1 VNILKRLFGTDG
13 IRGIV
18 NEELTV
24 DLAMKVGNSVARLYS
39 GKYKTLLI
47 AKDTRNSGNMFEKAI
62 SIGAISAGMKVET
75 LGVVPTPT
83 LSYLTNKK
91 KAIGIMISA
100 SHNPSIYNGLKVIA
114 EGYKIPDEEEVDL
127 ENLILSE
134 NMEYSP
140 YGEIGIVKKTKSKN
154 EYIDYLLSNYG
165 EIKSELKIAI
175 DVGHGA
181 AGGILKDVLG
191 GMSIKYD
198 VFNNSPD
205 GFNINEEC
213 GSTEPGFLSKTI
225 KNNGYDLGILFDGDA
240 DRCLFIDKN
249 GDLVDGDKL
258 MAINSLK
265 MKKQGRLTKDSV
277 VSTIMS
283 NLGFEEFLKTNDI
296 NLKRTSVGDKYVL
309 RKMLEDDINI
319 GGEQSGHIIFLDKS
333 TTGDGFITALET
345 LETLTYFGKNID
357 ELIAEIPSFPQLLKN
372 VSVKDKK
379 TVMLDERI
387 EKMKSKYV
395 DRDDLRIVV
404 RASGTEHKIR
414 VMVEGKVFEEVEK
427 VTDKFVELI
436 ESIDKEF

>member
-1 VNILKRLFGTDG
+1 MKRLFGTDG

-24 DLAMKVGNSVARLYS
+24 ELAMKVGNSVARLYS

-83 LSYLTNKK
+83 LSYLTKKK
-91 KAIGIMISA
+91 KAIGVMISA

-140 YGEIGIVKKTKSKN
+140 YGEIGTVKNSKSKN

-165 EIKSELKIAI
+165 KIKSGLKIAI

-191 GMSIKYD
+191 EMSINYD

-213 GSTEPGFLSKTI
+213 GSTEPGYLSKKI
-225 KNNGYDLGILFDGDA
+225 KTDGYDLGILFDGDA

-258 MAINSLK
+258 MAINALK
-265 MKKQGRLTKDSV
+265 MKKQERLTKGSV

-283 NLGFEEFLKTNDI
+283 NLGFEEYLKKNDI

-345 LETLTYFGKNID
+345 LETLTYFDKNID

-387 EKMKSKYV
+387 EKMKSKYS

-414 VMVEGKVFEEVEK
+414 VMVEGKVYGEVEK

>member
-1 VNILKRLFGTDG
+1 MKRLFGTDG

-24 DLAMKVGNSVARLYS
+24 DLAMKVGNAVARLYS
-39 GKYKTLLI
+39 GKYKTLMI
-47 AKDTRNSGNMFEKAI
+47 AKDTRNSGDMFEKAI
-62 SIGAISAGMKVET
+62 STGAISAGMKVET

-127 ENLILSE
+127 EKLILSE

-140 YGEIGIVKKTKSKN
+140 YGEIGTVKNSKSKN
-154 EYIDYLLSNYG
+154 EYIDYLLGCYG
-165 EIKSELKIAI
+165 EIRSELKSAI

-181 AGGILKDVLG
+181 AGSILKDLFG
-191 GMSIKYD
+191 RMSLKYD
-198 VFNNSPD
+198 IFNNKPN

-213 GSTEPGFLSKTI
+213 GSTEPGFLSKKVKTD
-225 KNNGYDLGILFDGDA
+225 GYDLGILFDGDA
-240 DRCLFIDKN
+240 DRCLFLDKKGN
-249 GDLVDGDKL
+249 LVDGDKL

-265 MKKQGRLTKDSV
+265 MKKQGRLSKDSI
-277 VSTIMS
+277 VSTVMS
-283 NLGFEEFLKTNDI
+283 NLGFEEFLKSNDI
-296 NLKRTSVGDKYVL
+296 LLKRTSVGDKYVL
-309 RKMLEDDINI
+309 RKMLEDEINI
-319 GGEQSGHIIFLDKS
+319 GGEQSGHIIFLDRS
-333 TTGDGFITALET
+333 TTGDGLITALET
-345 LETLTYFGKNID
+345 LETLTYFGKSLD
-357 ELIAEIPSFPQLLKN
+357 ELVSEIPSFPQLLKN

-379 TVMLDERI
+379 AVMLDERI
-387 EKMKSKYV
+387 EKMKCKYSE
-395 DRDDLRIVV
+395 RDDLRIVV

-414 VMVEGKVFEEVEK
+414 VMIEGKDYNEVEK

-436 ESIDKEF
+436 ESIDKEC

>member
-1 VNILKRLFGTDG
+1 MKRLFGTDG

-24 DLAMKVGNSVARLYS
+24 ELAMKVGNAVARLYS

-75 LGVVPTPT
+75 LGVIPTPT
-83 LSYLTNKK
+83 LSFLTKK
-91 KAIGIMISA
+91 KKSIGIMISA

-127 ENLILSE
+127 ENLILSD
-134 NMEYSP
+134 NMEYVP
-140 YGEIGIVKKTKSKN
+140 YGEIGTVKSSKSKSD
-154 EYIDYLLSNYG
+154 YIDYLLNEYSD
-165 EIKSELKIAI
+165 IKSELKIAI

-181 AGGILKDVLG
+181 AGSILNDIFKKIELN
-191 GMSIKYD
+191 YE
-198 VFNNSPD
+198 VFNNHPD

-213 GSTEPGFLSKTI
+213 GSTEPAFLSKKI
-225 KNNGYDLGILFDGDA
+225 KNDGFDLGILFDGDA
-240 DRCLFIDKN
+240 DRCQFIDKN

-258 MAINSLK
+258 MAINALK
-265 MKKQGRLTKDSV
+265 MKKQKRLSKSSV

-283 NLGFEEFLKTNDI
+283 NLGFEEYLKSHDI
-296 NLKRTSVGDKYVL
+296 KLKRTSVGDKYVL

-333 TTGDGFITALET
+333 TTGDGLITALET
-345 LETLTYFGKNID
+345 LETLSYFEKTIG
-357 ELIAEIPSFPQLLKN
+357 ELISEIPSFPQLLKN

-387 EKMKSKYV
+387 ENMKTKYS

-414 VMVEGKVFEEVEK
+414 VMVEGKEASEVEK
-427 VTDKFVELI
+427 VTDRFVELI

>member
-1 VNILKRLFGTDG
+1 MKRLFGTDG

-24 DLAMKVGNSVARLYS
+24 ELAMKVGNAVARLYS
-39 GKYKTLLI
+39 GKYKTLMI
-47 AKDTRNSGNMFEKAI
+47 AKDTRNSGDIFEKAI
-62 SIGAISAGMKVET
+62 SVGAMSAGMKVET

-83 LSYLTNKK
+83 LSYLTKK
-91 KAIGIMISA
+91 KNSIGIMISA

-114 EGYKIPDEEEVDL
+114 EGYKIADEEEVDL

-134 NMEYSP
+134 NMEYAP
-140 YGEIGIVKKTKSKN
+140 YGEIGTIKKSNFKS
-154 EYIDYLLSNYG
+154 EYVDYLLDNFG
-165 EIKSELKIAI
+165 KIKSEMKIAI

-181 AGGILKDVLG
+181 AGALLKNVLG
-191 GMSIKYD
+191 EMSINYH
-198 VFNNSPD
+198 VYNNNPN

-213 GSTEPGFLSKTI
+213 GSTEPGYLSKKI
-225 KNNGYDLGILFDGDA
+225 KTDGYDLGILFDGDA
-240 DRCLFIDKN
+240 DRCLFMDKN

-265 MKKQGRLTKDSV
+265 MKEQGRLTNNSV

-283 NLGFEEFLKTNDI
+283 NLGFEEFLKKNGI
-296 NLKRTSVGDKYVL
+296 NLKRTPVGDKYVL

-333 TTGDGFITALET
+333 TTGDGLITALET
-345 LETLTYFGKNID
+345 LETLTYFNKNID
-357 ELIAEIPSFPQLLKN
+357 ELISEIPSFPQLLKN

-379 TVMLDERI
+379 KVMLDERI
-387 EKMKSKYV
+387 EKMKEKYS

-414 VMVEGKVFEEVEK
+414 VMVEGKVYDEVEK

>member
-1 VNILKRLFGTDG
+1 MKRLFGTDG

-24 DLAMKVGNSVARLYS
+24 ELAMKVGNAVARLYS

-75 LGVVPTPT
+75 LGIIPTPT
-83 LSYLTNKK
+83 LSLLTKKK

-140 YGEIGIVKKTKSKN
+140 YGEIGSVKSSKSKN
-154 EYIDYLLSNYG
+154 EYIDYLLKDYG
-165 EIKSELKIAI
+165 EINSNLKIAI

-181 AGGILKDVLG
+181 AGSIIDDVFSNL
-191 GMSIKYD
+191 SINYT
-198 VFNNSPD
+198 VFNNKPD

-213 GSTEPGFLSKTI
+213 GSTEPGFLAKKV

-249 GDLVDGDKL
+249 GNLVDGDKL
-258 MAINSLK
+258 MAINALK
-265 MKKQGRLTKDSV
+265 MKRQNRLTKNSV

-283 NLGFEEFLKTNDI
+283 NLGFEEFLKSNEI

-319 GGEQSGHIIFLDKS
+319 GGEQSGHIIFLDRS
-333 TTGDGFITALET
+333 TTGDGLITALET
-345 LETLTYFGKNID
+345 LETLTLFDKNID

-387 EKMKSKYV
+387 EKMKAKYNN
-395 DRDDLRIVV
+395 RDDLRIVV

-414 VMVEGKVFEEVEK
+414 VMVEGKEFSEVEK

>member
-24 DLAMKVGNSVARLYS
+24 ELAMKVGNAVARLYS

-47 AKDTRNSGNMFEKAI
+47 AKDTRNSGSMFEKAI

-83 LSYLTNKK
+83 LSYLTKK
-91 KAIGIMISA
+91 KKNIGVMISA

-140 YGEIGIVKKTKSKN
+140 YGEIGTVKKSKTKN
-154 EYIDYLLSNYG
+154 EYIDYLINSYRK
-165 EIKSELKIAI
+165 IKSELKIAI

-191 GMSIKYD
+191 EMSIKYD

-213 GSTEPGFLSKTI
+213 GSTEPGFLSKKI
-225 KNNGYDLGILFDGDA
+225 KTDGYDLGILFDGDA
-240 DRCLFIDKN
+240 DRCLFIDKK

-258 MAINSLK
+258 MAINSIK

-283 NLGFEEFLKTNDI
+283 NLGFEEYLKNNGI

-345 LETLTYFGKNID
+345 LETLEFFDKNID
-357 ELIAEIPSFPQLLKN
+357 ELISEIPSFPQLLKN

-387 EKMKSKYV
+387 EKMKSKYS

-414 VMVEGKVFEEVEK
+414 IMVEGKVHDEVEK

>member
-1 VNILKRLFGTDG
+1 MKRLFGTDG

-24 DLAMKVGNSVARLYS
+24 ELAMKVGNSVARLYS

-83 LSYLTNKK
+83 LSYLTKKK
-91 KAIGIMISA
+91 KAIGVMISA

-140 YGEIGIVKKTKSKN
+140 YGEIGTVKNSKSKN
-154 EYIDYLLSNYG
+154 DYIDYLLNSYG
-165 EIKSELKIAI
+165 EIKSGLKIAI

-181 AGGILKDVLG
+181 AGGILKDVLDE
-191 GMSIKYD
+191 MSINYD

-213 GSTEPGFLSKTI
+213 GSTEPGYLSKKI
-225 KNNGYDLGILFDGDA
+225 KTDGYDLGILFDGDA
-240 DRCLFIDKN
+240 DRCLFIDKK

-258 MAINSLK
+258 MAINALK

-283 NLGFEEFLKTNDI
+283 NLGFEEFLKKNDI

-309 RKMLEDDINI
+309 RKMLEDEINI

-345 LETLTYFGKNID
+345 LETLIYFDKNID
-357 ELIAEIPSFPQLLKN
+357 DLISEIPSFPQLLKN

-387 EKMKSKYV
+387 EKMKSKYF

-414 VMVEGKVFEEVEK
+414 VMVEGKVYEEVEK

>member
-1 VNILKRLFGTDG
+1 
-13 IRGIV
+13 
-18 NEELTV
+18 
-24 DLAMKVGNSVARLYS
+24 
-39 GKYKTLLI
+39 
-47 AKDTRNSGNMFEKAI
+47 
-62 SIGAISAGMKVET
+62 
-75 LGVVPTPT
+75 
-83 LSYLTNKK
+83 
-91 KAIGIMISA
+91 
-100 SHNPSIYNGLKVIA
+100 
-114 EGYKIPDEEEVDL
+114 
-127 ENLILSE
+127 
-134 NMEYSP
+134 
-140 YGEIGIVKKTKSKN
+140 
-154 EYIDYLLSNYG
+154 
-165 EIKSELKIAI
+165 
-175 DVGHGA
+175 
-181 AGGILKDVLG
+181 
-191 GMSIKYD
+191 MSIKYD

-213 GSTEPGFLSKTI
+213 GSTEPGFLSKKI
-225 KNNGYDLGILFDGDA
+225 KTDGYDLGILFDGDA
-240 DRCLFIDKN
+240 DRCLFIDKK

-258 MAINSLK
+258 MAINSIK

-283 NLGFEEFLKTNDI
+283 NLGFEEYLKNNGI

-345 LETLTYFGKNID
+345 LETLEFFDKNID
-357 ELIAEIPSFPQLLKN
+357 ELISEIPSFPQLLKN

-387 EKMKSKYV
+387 EKMKSKYS

-414 VMVEGKVFEEVEK
+414 IMVEGKVHDEVEK

>member
-24 DLAMKVGNSVARLYS
+24 ELAMKVGNAVARLYS

-47 AKDTRNSGNMFEKAI
+47 AKDTRNSGSMFEKAI

-83 LSYLTNKK
+83 LSYLTKK
-91 KAIGIMISA
+91 KKNIGVMISA

-140 YGEIGIVKKTKSKN
+140 YGEIGTVKKSKTKN
-154 EYIDYLLSNYG
+154 EYIDYLINSYRK
-165 EIKSELKIAI
+165 IKSELKIAI

-191 GMSIKYD
+191 EMSIKYD

-213 GSTEPGFLSKTI
+213 GSTEPGFLSKKI
-225 KNNGYDLGILFDGDA
+225 KTDGYDLGILFDGDA
-240 DRCLFIDKN
+240 DRCLFIDKK

-258 MAINSLK
+258 MAINSIK

-283 NLGFEEFLKTNDI
+283 NLGFEEYLKNNGI

-345 LETLTYFGKNID
+345 LETLEFFDKNID
-357 ELIAEIPSFPQLLKN
+357 ELISEIPSFPQLLKN

-387 EKMKSKYV
+387 EKMKSKYS

-414 VMVEGKVFEEVEK
+414 IMVEGKVHDEK